1 MIHQIAWDE
10 GLLTS
15 GVFGLE
21 VSYQVIL
28 ELVEGLERLLVVFE
42 IAGPADDFKNV
53 EVQGK
58 DFLGDDDFG
67 LLGCDFLMIHVTQD
81 LATYLHVNLWHSLF
95 YGHDEPLEVPITLLV
110 HILELLVEGGQERGL
125 AQFFL
130 LEFLGFTVRGWG
142 GWVVNWEFVIISE
155 ARGTDCLFEG
165 FGIVASHRWMFGLN
179 YKDLKVIRRILEW
192 FNYFGWF
199 VIWRIVQQW
208 IDCDKIICYLVRI
221 A

>member
-1 MIHQIAWDE
+1 
-10 GLLTS
+10 LTS

-81 LATYLHVNLWHSLF
+81 LATYLHVNL
-95 YGHDEPLEVPITLLV
+95 
-110 HILELLVEGGQERGL
+110 
-125 AQFFL
+125 
-130 LEFLGFTVRGWG
+130 
-142 GWVVNWEFVIISE
+142 
-155 ARGTDCLFEG
+155 
-165 FGIVASHRWMFGLN
+165 
-179 YKDLKVIRRILEW
+179 
-192 FNYFGWF
+192 
-199 VIWRIVQQW
+199 
-208 IDCDKIICYLVRI
+208 
-221 A
+221 